1 MGSNIPPLSLSPR
14 NPVTDKN
21 STMDEIPLLPQ
32 LSDSDSDSLSSR
44 TGMDSLS
51 IKARIFQILESGFH
65 NMSEQIRGILEGV
78 EEDGKME
85 QEEEKP
91 IKEVP
96 LYISKMTASFKP
108 KKHTMI
114 MVESSY
120 DDLAAKIHRAWS
132 EWAEEDEYED
142 PPDVLNSWEGK
153 LEFETE
159 EGSTIQT
166 SLPWVEFKKQLGAIQ
181 VGVLY

>member
-1 MGSNIPPLSLSPR
+1 
-14 NPVTDKN
+14 
-21 STMDEIPLLPQ
+21 MDEIPLLPQ
-32 LSDSDSDSLSSR
+32 LSDPDSLSSR

-51 IKARIFQILESGFH
+51 IKARIFQVLDYGFQ

-78 EEDGKME
+78 EEDGKMME
-85 QEEEKP
+85 QEEDKP
-91 IKEVP
+91 IKDVP
-96 LYISKMTASFKP
+96 LFISKLTASFKP
-108 KKHTMI
+108 EPYTMI
-114 MVESSY
+114 LVESSY
-120 DDLAAKIHRAWS
+120 DELAARIHHAWS

-153 LEFETE
+153 LEFETK

-166 SLPWVEFKKQLGAIQ
+166 SLPWVEFKKQLGVIQ